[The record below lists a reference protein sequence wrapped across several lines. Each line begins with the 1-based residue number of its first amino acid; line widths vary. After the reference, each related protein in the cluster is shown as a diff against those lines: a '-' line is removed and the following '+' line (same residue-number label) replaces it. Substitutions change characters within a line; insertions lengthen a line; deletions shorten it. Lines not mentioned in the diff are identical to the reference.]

1 MIWVDMTIGS
11 SHSEVFFKIGI
22 GKIGKILSYDPN
34 GHFINLMIII
44 IIIIIIIY
52 KNEQYNLLSKKT
64 EVILSRVTYD
74 V

>member
-22 GKIGKILSYDPN
+22 DKVGKILSYDPN

-44 IIIIIIIY
+44 IIIIIIYI
-52 KNEQYNLLSKKT
+52 KMSNT
-64 EVILSRVTYD
+64 TYYQRKQR
-74 V
+74 

>member
-44 IIIIIIIY
+44 IIIY

>member
-22 GKIGKILSYDPN
+22 DKVGKILSYDPN

-44 IIIIIIIY
+44 IIIIIYI
-52 KNEQYNLLSKKT
+52 KMSNT
-64 EVILSRVTYD
+64 TYYQRKQR
-74 V
+74 